1 MVKLFTPEYKK
12 QCVDMALDGKH
23 SVTQV
28 FKMMCVNQSVLNRW
42 RRQFLAEQQGITP
55 TAPAISAEQ
64 WEIQRLRAENE
75 QLRSDNALHLLAREV
90 LKSCVVDL
98 RREGIS
104 LHSQL
109 SR

>member
-12 QCVDMALDGKH
+12 QCVDMVLGGKH

-28 FKMMCVNQSVLNRW
+28 CKMMRVSQSALNRW

-64 WEIQRLRAENE
+64 REIQRLRAENE
-75 QLRSDNALHLLAREV
+75 QLRSDNALLKKVSAFLLE
-90 LKSCVVDL
+90 KS
-98 RREGIS
+98 
-104 LHSQL
+104 
-109 SR
+109 